1 MMKRYQ
7 LSMAQARHTHR
18 KNGISLHRGRAE
30 PALPVRGDALLRE
43 ACVAPR
49 GWAALRRSALVIC
62 ALAAAATL
70 AGSPA
75 AMAQNAAP
83 AQGAVAPAGDIA
95 VAVKGQQT
103 LMLGGA
109 PSRIAIGDPEVADVK
124 VLPASGKRA
133 ASVLVYGKKAGTTQ
147 LQVWSGANA
156 APQVWNVRVSG
167 PVQGVMA
174 GRGVSGGANVD
185 MAGDKAVLSGHAES
199 QLSHQGSV
207 SAAASA
213 VGGEKNVV
221 DLSTAGPGGVVQVE
235 VKVVEVQRSVMKQA
249 GISFAGRSGPWGGT
263 NSITPDGFTAPLGF
277 NKSAPLASGFS
288 LFYDS
293 NNFSARLRLLQGNN
307 MARVLA
313 EPTLVALSGQSAS
326 FLAGGELPV
335 PEAAGLGSVT
345 VAFKPFGIG
354 LTVTPTV
361 LSRER
366 IALKVAPEAS
376 ELDYSNGIPLV
387 TSADNVTVI
396 PALRTRRADTTIELG
411 DGESFVISG
420 LVSRQT
426 KALVNKV
433 PMLGDLPIIGAFF
446 RSVDYKQ
453 EDTELVI
460 VVTPRLVRPI
470 ARGVSLP
477 LPGAKQEASDT
488 AFNAWGYYLMGPMSG
503 QQMPGFSR

>member
-1 MMKRYQ
+1 
-7 LSMAQARHTHR
+7 
-18 KNGISLHRGRAE
+18 
-30 PALPVRGDALLRE
+30 
-43 ACVAPR
+43 
-49 GWAALRRSALVIC
+49 
-62 ALAAAATL
+62 
-70 AGSPA
+70 
-75 AMAQNAAP
+75 
-83 AQGAVAPAGDIA
+83 
-95 VAVKGQQT
+95 
-103 LMLGGA
+103 MLGGA

-167 PVQGVMA
+167 PVQGVLA

-213 VGGEKNVV
+213 VGGEERGGPVHRR
-221 DLSTAGPGGVVQVE
+221 AGRRGPVE

-420 LVSRQT
+420 RCR
-426 KALVNKV
+426 A
-433 PMLGDLPIIGAFF
+433 
-446 RSVDYKQ
+446 R
-453 EDTELVI
+453 
-460 VVTPRLVRPI
+460 PRR
-470 ARGVSLP
+470 
-477 LPGAKQEASDT
+477 
-488 AFNAWGYYLMGPMSG
+488 W
-503 QQMPGFSR
+503 

>member
-1 MMKRYQ
+1 
-7 LSMAQARHTHR
+7 
-18 KNGISLHRGRAE
+18 
-30 PALPVRGDALLRE
+30 
-43 ACVAPR
+43 
-49 GWAALRRSALVIC
+49 
-62 ALAAAATL
+62 
-70 AGSPA
+70 
-75 AMAQNAAP
+75 
-83 AQGAVAPAGDIA
+83 
-95 VAVKGQQT
+95 
-103 LMLGGA
+103 MLGGA

-167 PVQGVMA
+167 PVQGVLA

-411 DGESFVISG
+411 DGELRDQRPGVAPDQGAGEQSAHAGRPADHRRLLPQRG
-420 LVSRQT
+420 LQAGRHR
-426 KALVNKV
+426 AGHR
-433 PMLGDLPIIGAFF
+433 GDAPAGASH
-446 RSVDYKQ
+446 R
-453 EDTELVI
+453 
-460 VVTPRLVRPI
+460 
-470 ARGVSLP
+470 ARRILP
-477 LPGAKQEASDT
+477 LPGAKREASDT

>member
-1 MMKRYQ
+1 
-7 LSMAQARHTHR
+7 
-18 KNGISLHRGRAE
+18 
-30 PALPVRGDALLRE
+30 
-43 ACVAPR
+43 
-49 GWAALRRSALVIC
+49 
-62 ALAAAATL
+62 
-70 AGSPA
+70 
-75 AMAQNAAP
+75 
-83 AQGAVAPAGDIA
+83 
-95 VAVKGQQT
+95 
-103 LMLGGA
+103 
-109 PSRIAIGDPEVADVK
+109 
-124 VLPASGKRA
+124 
-133 ASVLVYGKKAGTTQ
+133 
-147 LQVWSGANA
+147 
-156 APQVWNVRVSG
+156 
-167 PVQGVMA
+167 
-174 GRGVSGGANVD
+174 
-185 MAGDKAVLSGHAES
+185 
-199 QLSHQGSV
+199 
-207 SAAASA
+207 
-213 VGGEKNVV
+213 
-221 DLSTAGPGGVVQVE
+221 
-235 VKVVEVQRSVMKQA
+235 
-249 GISFAGRSGPWGGT
+249 
-263 NSITPDGFTAPLGF
+263 
-277 NKSAPLASGFS
+277 
-288 LFYDS
+288 
-293 NNFSARLRLLQGNN
+293 

-460 VVTPRLVRPI
+460 VVTPGWCVPSRAAYP
-470 ARGVSLP
+470 AAA
-477 LPGAKQEASDT
+477 GAKQEASDT
-488 AFNAWGYYLMGPMSG
+488 RST
-503 QQMPGFSR
+503 PGAIT

>member
-1 MMKRYQ
+1 M
-7 LSMAQARHTHR
+7 
-18 KNGISLHRGRAE
+18 
-30 PALPVRGDALLRE
+30 
-43 ACVAPR
+43 
-49 GWAALRRSALVIC
+49 
-62 ALAAAATL
+62 
-70 AGSPA
+70 
-75 AMAQNAAP
+75 
-83 AQGAVAPAGDIA
+83 
-95 VAVKGQQT
+95 
-103 LMLGGA
+103 
-109 PSRIAIGDPEVADVK
+109 
-124 VLPASGKRA
+124 
-133 ASVLVYGKKAGTTQ
+133 
-147 LQVWSGANA
+147 
-156 APQVWNVRVSG
+156 
-167 PVQGVMA
+167 
-174 GRGVSGGANVD
+174 
-185 MAGDKAVLSGHAES
+185 
-199 QLSHQGSV
+199 
-207 SAAASA
+207 
-213 VGGEKNVV
+213 
-221 DLSTAGPGGVVQVE
+221 
-235 VKVVEVQRSVMKQA
+235 
-249 GISFAGRSGPWGGT
+249 
-263 NSITPDGFTAPLGF
+263 
-277 NKSAPLASGFS
+277 
-288 LFYDS
+288 
-293 NNFSARLRLLQGNN
+293 
-307 MARVLA
+307 LA